1 MSGSAASEGHSMNPS
16 DSQRAV
22 PRGAVV
28 PGYEY
33 VCELEARLA
42 APVLIGATPAGLR
55 RMVPIVGGRFAGPR
69 LNGTGLPGGADWQYQ
84 RSDGVWVL
92 EAIYLL
98 RTDDGVTIQVRN
110 HGLRHGPPA
119 VMQRLA
125 AGEPVDGSE
134 YYFRATP
141 SFDAPA
147 GPYEWLNRGIF
158 VCTGLRY
165 PDAVKLW
172 LWRVT

>member
-1 MSGSAASEGHSMNPS
+1 MNSSGIAITGAP
-16 DSQRAV
+16 
-22 PRGAVV
+22 PGAVV
-28 PGYEY
+28 PGYEF
-33 VCELEARLA
+33 VCELNARLE
-42 APVLIGATPAGLR
+42 PPIVIGATPAGLKR
-55 RMVPIVGGRFAGPR
+55 VVPITGGRVEGPLLR
-69 LNGTGLPGGADWQYQ
+69 GTGLPGGADWQYQ

-92 EAIYLL
+92 EAIYLV

-110 HGLRHGPPA
+110 RGLRHGAPA

-125 AGEPVDGSE
+125 AGEPVDPSE

-147 GPYEWLNRGIF
+147 GRHEWLNRGIF
-158 VCTGLRY
+158 VCTGVRY

-172 LWRVT
+172 FWRVT

>member
-1 MSGSAASEGHSMNPS
+1 MDSRDAVAA
-16 DSQRAV
+16 RA
-22 PRGAVV
+22 PADAVV
-28 PGYEY
+28 PGYEF
-33 VCELEARLA
+33 VCELEARLE
-42 APVLIGATPAGLR
+42 APVVIGVTPTGLK
-55 RMVPIVGGRFAGPR
+55 RMVPITGGRFQGPLLR
-69 LNGTGLPGGADWQYQ
+69 GTGVPGGADWQYQ

-119 VMQRLA
+119 VMQRLS
-125 AGEPVDGSE
+125 AGEPVDPSE

-141 SFDAPA
+141 GFDAPV
-147 GPYEWLNRGIF
+147 GRYDWLNRGIF
-158 VCTGLRY
+158 ICTGVRY

-172 LWRVT
+172 FWRVT

>member
-1 MSGSAASEGHSMNPS
+1 MEDMDTSSITRASAPPE
-16 DSQRAV
+16 
-22 PRGAVV
+22 AVV

-33 VCELEARLA
+33 ICELNAHLEA
-42 APVLIGATPAGLR
+42 PIVIGATPAGLK
-55 RMVPIVGGRFAGPR
+55 RMVPITGGRFEGPQLR
-69 LNGTGLPGGADWQYQ
+69 GTGVPGGADWQYQ

-119 VMQRLA
+119 VMHRLA
-125 AGEPVDGSE
+125 AGEPVNPSE

-147 GPYEWLNRGIF
+147 GRYEWLNRGIF
-158 VCTGLRY
+158 VCTGVRY

-172 LWRVT
+172 VWRVT